1 MTTQADFQKRAEAL
15 SATREALSALL
26 HTLQAEVD
34 TIKQGRMPAIR
45 QAARKVAAEHNR
57 LKELIEAHPDM
68 FKSPRSYVVAGLK
81 YGLKK
86 SPGRMSW
93 ACDAQLIER
102 IKKLTDA
109 GELTDEQQEM
119 LIARTE
125 RPVAKALEKLDA
137 RLLKRLGVTVAAD
150 CDEVLI
156 KSVDGEIEK
165 AVNAVIKDVTQDD
178 NAQVGVAA

>member
-1 MTTQADFQKRAEAL
+1 
-15 SATREALSALL
+15 
-26 HTLQAEVD
+26 
-34 TIKQGRMPAIR
+34 
-45 QAARKVAAEHNR
+45 
-57 LKELIEAHPDM
+57 
-68 FKSPRSYVVAGLK
+68 
-81 YGLKK
+81 
-86 SPGRMSW
+86 MSW

-102 IKKLTDA
+102 IKRLVDA
-109 GELTDEQQEM
+109 GELSEEQQEM

>member
-1 MTTQADFQKRAEAL
+1 MTTQADFQKRAEHL
-15 SATREALSALL
+15 SQTRQVLADLL
-26 HTLQAEVD
+26 RTLQAHID
-34 TIKQGRMPAIR
+34 TVKNGALPDIR
-45 QAARKVAAEHNR
+45 RVARQVAAEHNR
-57 LKELIEAHPDM
+57 LSELIMANPEL

-137 RLLKRLGVTVAAD
+137 KTLKRLGVTVAAD
-150 CDEVLI
+150 SDEVLI

>member
-1 MTTQADFQKRAEAL
+1 MTTQLDFQKRAEHL
-15 SATREALSALL
+15 SATRQALADLL
-26 HTLQAEVD
+26 RTLQAHID
-34 TIKQGRMPAIR
+34 TVKTGALPDIR
-45 QAARKVAAEHNR
+45 RVARQVAAEHNR
-57 LKELIEAHPDM
+57 LAELITAHLDL
-68 FKSPRSYVVAGLK
+68 FKSPRTHVVAGLK

-86 SPGRMSW
+86 APGRMSW
-93 ACDAQLIER
+93 PCDEQLVER

-109 GELTDEQQEM
+109 GDLSEEQREM

-150 CDEVLI
+150 SDEVLI

-178 NAQVGVAA
+178 NAQLGVAA